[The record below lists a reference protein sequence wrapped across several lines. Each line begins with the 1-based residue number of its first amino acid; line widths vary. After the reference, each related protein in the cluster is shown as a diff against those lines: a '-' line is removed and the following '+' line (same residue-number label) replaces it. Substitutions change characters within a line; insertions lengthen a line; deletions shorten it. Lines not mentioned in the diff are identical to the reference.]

1 MQCTL
6 SGLLFGISGSIASR
20 NARRQKKRFVV
31 TVLTLTVSITLF
43 ALFSTLTETVERSIN
58 GYIKADM
65 YGLSEGAANIDFEFE
80 IGNFAK
86 GISTAETEKALAD
99 SGLFENIAV
108 QVNQE
113 LLTAEDEDRI
123 QVYYVNREAYTRLFG
138 ADAPVSYDEL
148 VSSNG
153 YVYNVNCEDY
163 AQYADKLQSGSLTLS
178 SIYRT
183 LPDDADI
190 ENMSFGDIFK
200 TTARELKEHS
210 FNLLG
215 TVSMKDENDH
225 YFSLYGAI
233 ETHEKITAERLWGI
247 FLFDK
252 TKCCDTDNILIFCP
266 LTTLSYNDIII
277 SKLDKKVFHFF
288 NASISTH

>member
-1 MQCTL
+1 MSKRSESARFPVCC
-6 SGLLFGISGSIASR
+6 SAFPAASPPATHGGR
-20 NARRQKKRFVV
+20 KKRFVV

-65 YGLSEGAANIDFEFE
+65 YGLSEDAANIDFEFE
-80 IGNFAK
+80 ISNFAK

-153 YVYNVNCEDY
+153 YVYNVNCKDY
-163 AQYADKLQSGSLTLS
+163 
-178 SIYRT
+178 
-183 LPDDADI
+183 ADI
-190 ENMSFGDIFK
+190 ENISFGDIFK

-225 YFSLYGAI
+225 CFSLYGAI
-233 ETHEKITAERLWGI
+233 ETHEKITAERLWGNS
-247 FLFDK
+247 L
-252 TKCCDTDNILIFCP
+252 
-266 LTTLSYNDIII
+266 
-277 SKLDKKVFHFF
+277 V
-288 NASISTH
+288 

>member
-1 MQCTL
+1 MSKRSESARFPVCC
-6 SGLLFGISGSIASR
+6 SAFPAASPPATHGGR
-20 NARRQKKRFVV
+20 KKRFVI

-65 YGLSEGAANIDFEFE
+65 YGLSEDAANIDFEFE

-86 GISTAETEKALAD
+86 SISTAETEKALAD

-113 LLTAEDEDRI
+113 LLTEEDEDRI

-148 VSSNG
+148 VSSNE
-153 YVYNVNCEDY
+153 YVYNVNCKDY

-190 ENMSFGDIFK
+190 ENNVFK

-225 YFSLYGAI
+225 CFSLYGAI
-233 ETHEKITAERLWGI
+233 ETHEKITAERLCGNS
-247 FLFDK
+247 L
-252 TKCCDTDNILIFCP
+252 
-266 LTTLSYNDIII
+266 
-277 SKLDKKVFHFF
+277 V
-288 NASISTH
+288 